1 PITTLP
7 AAPNRHVT
15 AGSEPVEDLD
25 RGPLAGADGAVH
37 VAVPVRGRLGA
48 GPVDAAHRLAK
59 PRAVGGVEP
68 GRRDADR
75 AAAGPELGRPRGLEV
90 LVRRARP
97 RAEPPR
103 ELVQDRAAALGARE
117 PREGA
122 RGVAADEAEDDPR
135 LPARR
140 RVVHG
145 EPDRALEVDHAPRE
159 AVVAPERPVVD

>member
-1 PITTLP
+1 
-7 AAPNRHVT
+7 
-15 AGSEPVEDLD
+15 
-25 RGPLAGADGAVH
+25 
-37 VAVPVRGRLGA
+37 
-48 GPVDAAHRLAK
+48 
-59 PRAVGGVEP
+59 
-68 GRRDADR
+68 
-75 AAAGPELGRPRGLEV
+75 
-90 LVRRARP
+90 
-97 RAEPPR
+97 R

-159 AVVAPERPVVD
+159 AVVAPERPVVDGRHLGQRGLGRRLGWLAALVGELGRVDDPPRERRRDGYDVSLSAPATT